1 MKIEVEVLEMEKGYP
16 TVLKYEAKIYVRQD
30 STEEQKPEEEK
41 ETETEEKTEIE
52 QETKQDQQ
60 PRRPGFDNF
69 KNPPYSFRRQQ

>member
-30 STEEQKPEEEK
+30 STEEQKPEEEEK
-41 ETETEEKTEIE
+41 SETEEKTETE
-52 QETKQDQQ
+52 QETKQDQ

-69 KNPPYSFRRQQ
+69 KKPPYSFRRQ